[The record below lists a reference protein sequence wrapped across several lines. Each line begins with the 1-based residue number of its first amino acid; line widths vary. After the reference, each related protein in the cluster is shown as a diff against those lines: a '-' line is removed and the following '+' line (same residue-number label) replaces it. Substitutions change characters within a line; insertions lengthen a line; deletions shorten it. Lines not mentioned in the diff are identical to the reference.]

1 MRTVHLSP
9 SMRRRRWILSSALE
23 AALAVAA
30 SGGFAQSSRR
40 ARIPTVGVLWHAGSR
55 EEEGKYF
62 DALLEG
68 FRDLGYVDGQ
78 NIALEHRYPNE
89 QYERFDYFATDL
101 VERKPDLLIGVT
113 QRAAMALQRTGT
125 SIPIVFL
132 IVPDPVA
139 ARLVNSLASPGGNIT
154 GLSSISTDLSAKR
167 LQMFKQ
173 AIPSLARL
181 GLMVNP
187 RDKLISAR
195 TLSEMQAAGAELKL
209 DIVPVEAQEA
219 SDMETAIERASRTRI
234 DGLVAA
240 QDPVFFAARH
250 QIAQLALAHRL
261 PSNCF
266 NSDMVAAGFLMSYG
280 VNSPAMFRRTP
291 LFVDRILKGAKPQD
305 IPVEQPT
312 LFEATVNLRTARA
325 LGLKLSQSVLL
336 QAQHL
341 FD

>member
-1 MRTVHLSP
+1 
-9 SMRRRRWILSSALE
+9 
-23 AALAVAA
+23 
-30 SGGFAQSSRR
+30 
-40 ARIPTVGVLWHAGSR
+40 
-55 EEEGKYF
+55 
-62 DALLEG
+62 
-68 FRDLGYVDGQ
+68 
-78 NIALEHRYPNE
+78 
-89 QYERFDYFATDL
+89 
-101 VERKPDLLIGVT
+101 
-113 QRAAMALQRTGT
+113 
-125 SIPIVFL
+125 
-132 IVPDPVA
+132 
-139 ARLVNSLASPGGNIT
+139 VNSLASPGGNIT

-325 LGLKLSQSVLL
+325 LGLKLPQSVLL

>member
-173 AIPSLARL
+173 AIPGLARL

-336 QAQHL
+336 QAQRL
-341 FD
+341 FE

>member
-173 AIPSLARL
+173 AIPGLARL

-219 SDMETAIERASRTRI
+219 SDMETAIEHASRTRI
-234 DGLVAA
+234 DGLVVA

-325 LGLKLSQSVLL
+325 LGLKLPQSVLL

>member
-9 SMRRRRWILSSALE
+9 SMHRRRWILSSALE

-89 QYERFDYFATDL
+89 QYERFDSFATDL

-139 ARLVNSLASPGGNIT
+139 ARLVNSLASPGSNIT

>member
-9 SMRRRRWILSSALE
+9 SMHRRHWVLSSALQ

-78 NIALEHRYPNE
+78 NITLEHRYPNE
-89 QYERFDYFATDL
+89 QYERFDSFATEL

-139 ARLVNSLASPGGNIT
+139 ARLVNSLASPGSNIT
-154 GLSSISTDLSAKR
+154 GLSSISVDLSAKR

-173 AIPSLARL
+173 AIPGLARL

-187 RDKLISAR
+187 RDKLVSAR

-312 LFEATVNLRTARA
+312 LFEATINLRTARA
-325 LGLKLSQSVLL
+325 LGLKLPQSVLL

-341 FD
+341 FE

>member
-1 MRTVHLSP
+1 
-9 SMRRRRWILSSALE
+9 
-23 AALAVAA
+23 
-30 SGGFAQSSRR
+30 
-40 ARIPTVGVLWHAGSR
+40 
-55 EEEGKYF
+55 
-62 DALLEG
+62 
-68 FRDLGYVDGQ
+68 
-78 NIALEHRYPNE
+78 
-89 QYERFDYFATDL
+89 
-101 VERKPDLLIGVT
+101 
-113 QRAAMALQRTGT
+113 
-125 SIPIVFL
+125 L

-139 ARLVNSLASPGGNIT
+139 ARLVNSLASPGSNIT

-173 AIPSLARL
+173 AISGLARL

-187 RDKLISAR
+187 RDKLVSAR

-234 DGLVAA
+234 DGLVVA

-291 LFVDRILKGAKPQD
+291 RFVDRILKGVKPQD

-312 LFEATVNLRTARA
+312 LFEATFNLRTARA
-325 LGLKLSQSVLL
+325 LGLKLPQSVLL

-341 FD
+341 FE

>member
-139 ARLVNSLASPGGNIT
+139 ARLVNSLASPGSNIT
-154 GLSSISTDLSAKR
+154 GLSSISVDLSAKR

-173 AIPSLARL
+173 AIPGLARL
-181 GLMVNP
+181 ALMVNP

-325 LGLKLSQSVLL
+325 LGLKLPQSVLL